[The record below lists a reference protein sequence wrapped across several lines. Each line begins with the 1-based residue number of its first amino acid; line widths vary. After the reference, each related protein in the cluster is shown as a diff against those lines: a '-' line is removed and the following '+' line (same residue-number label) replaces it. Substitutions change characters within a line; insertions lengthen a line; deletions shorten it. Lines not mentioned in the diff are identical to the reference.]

1 MSNNGVFKT
10 LDPKKVINSV
20 EVLSEQIP
28 ITGTI
33 IKGTYGTFPSESN
46 VKYFASTGDHIDVY
60 DYPYASSS
68 ANFMFSMTAGYA
80 SAVATQPNLQQ
91 SLKNNIYRQFSQQY
105 VGYDTNQNPVEFNAS
120 GVLNPT
126 DSFPPKYTSG
136 IFIDFSRT
144 LMKDEIQK
152 GSFTINIG
160 TGSFSSPFSEAG
172 SGDSAVKIFS
182 DAHVIEG
189 DESTYKSNSPMGEY
203 ALLQEG
209 TGSTVPDN
217 SLSGLLYYQAGL
229 LVLVPRQEVFGEELT
244 SGSGFGT
251 FTALDPESAL
261 LSASIDDI
269 NNGVRA
275 HIQNIQFNNV
285 TELNSTSYFVNAGP
299 NEFNYS
305 NNPSFVS
312 GSEIVVKNGKSSNP
326 SVAYI
331 TTVGLYSADNQL
343 LAVGKLSEP
352 LKKTPSNDI
361 TLKMRIDYISVDK
374 FAKSRR

>member
-10 LDPKKVINSV
+10 LDPKKVVNSV

-33 IKGTYGTFPSESN
+33 ISGTYGTFPSESN
-46 VKYFASTGDHIDVY
+46 VKFFTSTNDHIDVY

-80 SAVATQPNLQQ
+80 SGVATQPNLQQ

-105 VGYDTNQNPVEFNAS
+105 VGYDTNQDPVEFNAS
-120 GVLNPT
+120 GVLNPANT
-126 DSFPPKYTSG
+126 FPPKYTSG

-144 LMKDEIQK
+144 LMKDEIKK
-152 GSFTINIG
+152 GSFRITIG
-160 TGSFSSPFSEAG
+160 TGSYADPFVG
-172 SGDSAVKIFS
+172 TKTFS
-182 DAHVIEG
+182 DAHVVEG
-189 DESTYKSNSPMGEY
+189 NEATYKSNSPMGEY

-209 TGSTVPDN
+209 TGSTVPDF
-217 SLSGLLYYQAGL
+217 SLNGLLYYQAGL
-229 LVLVPRQEVFGEELT
+229 LVLVPRQEVFGSELT
-244 SGSGFGT
+244 SGSFFAT
-251 FTALDPESAL
+251 TTALDPEAAL
-261 LSASIDDI
+261 LSASINDI
-269 NNGVRA
+269 SNGVRA
-275 HIQNIQFNNV
+275 HIQNIQFNNT

-299 NEFNYS
+299 SEFNYS

-352 LKKTPSNDI
+352 LKKTPSNEI
-361 TLKMRIDYISVDK
+361 SLKMRIDY
-374 FAKSRR
+374 

>member
-10 LDPKKVINSV
+10 LDPKKVVNAV
-20 EVLSEQIP
+20 QVLSEQIP

-33 IKGTYGTFPSESN
+33 IKGTYGTFPNEEN
-46 VKYFASTGDHIDVY
+46 IKYFTSTNDHIDVY
-60 DYPYASSS
+60 DYPHASSS

-80 SAVATQPNLQQ
+80 SAVTIQPNLQKT
-91 SLKNNIYRQFSQQY
+91 LKNNIYRQFSQQY
-105 VGYDTNQNPVEFNAS
+105 VGYDTNQDPVEFNVS
-120 GVLNPT
+120 GVLNPENT
-126 DSFPPKYTSG
+126 FPPKYDSA

-144 LMKDEIQK
+144 LMKDEIKK
-152 GSFTINIG
+152 GSFKITLG
-160 TGSFSSPFSEAG
+160 TGSFANPFTDTGAITT
-172 SGDSAVKIFS
+172 KIFS

-189 DESTYKSNSPMGEY
+189 NEATYKSNSPMGEY

-209 TGSTVPDN
+209 TGSTVPEN
-217 SLSGLLYYQAGL
+217 SPYGFLYYQAGL
-229 LVLVPRQEVFGEELT
+229 LVLAPTTQVFGTELT
-244 SGSGFGT
+244 SGSANGFT
-251 FTALDPESAL
+251 VDEAQSPSAAL
-261 LSASIDDI
+261 LTGSINDI
-269 NNGVRA
+269 SNGVRA
-275 HIQNIQFNNV
+275 HVQNIEFNNT

-312 GSEIVVKNGKSSNP
+312 GSEIIVKNGKSSNP

-352 LKKTPSNDI
+352 LKKTPSNEI
-361 TLKMRIDYISVDK
+361 ALKMRIDY
-374 FAKSRR
+374 

>member
-10 LDPKKVINSV
+10 LDPKKVVNSV
-20 EVLSEQIP
+20 QVLSEQIP

-33 IKGTYGTFPSESN
+33 ISGTYGTFPSESN
-46 VKYFASTGDHIDVY
+46 VKYFTTTHDHIDVY

-68 ANFMFSMTAGYA
+68 ANFMFSMTAGQA
-80 SAVATQPNLQQ
+80 AAHSPAANNQAT
-91 SLKNNIYRQFSQQY
+91 LKNNIYRQFSQQY
-105 VGYDTNQNPVEFNAS
+105 VGYDTNQDPIEFNAS
-120 GVLNPT
+120 GVLNPPNT
-126 DSFPPKYTSG
+126 FPPKYPSA

-144 LMKDEIQK
+144 LMKDEIKK
-152 GSFTINIG
+152 GSFRITIG
-160 TGSFSSPFSEAG
+160 TGSYADPFVG
-172 SGDSAVKIFS
+172 TKTFS
-182 DAHVIEG
+182 DAHVVEG
-189 DESTYKSNSPMGEY
+189 NEATYKSNSPMGEY
-203 ALLQEG
+203 AFLQEG
-209 TGSTVPDN
+209 TSATVPDF
-217 SLSGLLYYQAGL
+217 SLNGLLYYQAGL
-229 LVLVPRQEVFGEELT
+229 LVLQARQEVFGSELT
-244 SGSGFGT
+244 SGSFFGIT
-251 FTALDPESAL
+251 TALDPENAL

-275 HIQNIQFNNV
+275 HIQNIQFNNT

-352 LKKTPSNDI
+352 LKKTPSNEI
-361 TLKMRIDYISVDK
+361 ALKMRIDY
-374 FAKSRR
+374 